1 MERRN
6 FIQAVMAGSAAG
18 AALGAQSAVA
28 ATAAGSPSPLP
39 ASATLAGFDGKAA
52 RAQLAALAQ
61 KMSEPVLTNMAAG
74 TLKKNFALEV
84 SPTWD
89 GRDKGVAY
97 LECFGR
103 LIAGIA
109 PWLALADDSTPE
121 GRTRKRLHQ
130 LALQSY
136 TNSVDPANPDYLLW
150 KGPGQTLVDSAYFT
164 NALMRAP
171 KALWEPLDARTKQR
185 IIAEIK
191 ALRRIE
197 PPYINWMLFAAMNE
211 AWLMSIGEEFDPLRM
226 NVAIRKINEWYVGD
240 GWIKDGDAF
249 HFDYYNAFVM
259 HPMLVEILDVLDQ
272 KKGAFWNGKPEELR
286 AQAVKRMQ
294 RFGEHLERF
303 ISTDGSFPPI
313 GRSLTYRTAA
323 FQPLALLALRKQ
335 LPASLPEGQIRAAL
349 QAVHKAVWTAPGNF
363 KDGYL
368 TIGFVGHQPEL
379 GDWYSNNGS
388 MYIASASLLPLG
400 LPESDTYWT
409 SPPQDWTQKKA
420 FAGARFPKD
429 YPVNY

>member
-18 AALGAQSAVA
+18 AVMGAHG
-28 ATAAGSPSPLP
+28 ATAATPTATANATAAP
-39 ASATLAGFDGKAA
+39 AGADGKGA

-109 PWLALADDSTPE
+109 PWLALADDGTPE

-171 KALWEPLDARTKQR
+171 KALWEPLDAKTKQR

-294 RFGEHLERF
+294 RYSEHLERF

-335 LPASLPEGQIRAAL
+335 LPASLPEGQVRAAL

-363 KDGYL
+363 TKDGYL

-409 SPPQDWTQKKA
+409 SAAQDWTQKKA

>member
-28 ATAAGSPSPLP
+28 ATAASAPSQ

-52 RAQLAALAQ
+52 RTQLAALAQ

-109 PWLALADDSTPE
+109 PWLALADDGTPE

-171 KALWEPLDARTKQR
+171 KALWEPLDAKTKQR

-294 RFGEHLERF
+294 RYSEHLERF

-335 LPASLPEGQIRAAL
+335 LPASLPEGQIRATL
-349 QAVHKAVWTAPGNF
+349 QAVHKAVWTAQGNF

-400 LPESDTYWT
+400 LPESDSYWT
-409 SPPQDWTQKKA
+409 AAPQDWTQKKA

>member
-18 AALGAQSAVA
+18 ATAGSAFGAQSAIA
-28 ATAAGSPSPLP
+28 ATPAAGA
-39 ASATLAGFDGKAA
+39 ASLAGADGKTA
-52 RAQLAALAQ
+52 RVQLAALAQ
-61 KMSEPVLTNMAAG
+61 KMTEPVLANMAAG

-103 LIAGIA
+103 LIAGVA
-109 PWLALADDSTPE
+109 PWLALADDGTPE

-164 NALMRAP
+164 NALIRAP

-191 ALRRIE
+191 SLRRIE

-286 AQAVKRMQ
+286 AQAVKRTQ
-294 RFGEHLERF
+294 RYSEHLERF

-349 QAVHKAVWTAPGNF
+349 QAVHKAVWTAPTNF
-363 KDGYL
+363 TKDGYL

-400 LPESDTYWT
+400 LPESDSYWT
-409 SPPQDWTQKKA
+409 SAPQDWTQKKA
-420 FAGARFPKD
+420 FSGARFPKD

>member
-18 AALGAQSAVA
+18 ATAGATFGAQSALA
-28 ATAAGSPSPLP
+28 ATPAA
-39 ASATLAGFDGKAA
+39 ASASLAGADGKTA

-61 KMSEPVLTNMAAG
+61 KMTEPVLVNMAAG

-103 LIAGIA
+103 LIAGVA
-109 PWLALADDSTPE
+109 PWLALADDGTPE

-164 NALMRAP
+164 NALIRAP

-191 ALRRIE
+191 SLRRIE

-294 RFGEHLERF
+294 RYSEHLERF

-363 KDGYL
+363 TRDGYL

-400 LPESDTYWT
+400 LPESDSYWT
-409 SPPQDWTQKKA
+409 SAPQDWTQKKA

>member
-6 FIQAVMAGSAAG
+6 FIQAMVAGSAASGMMATQG
-18 AALGAQSAVA
+18 AAA
-28 ATAAGSPSPLP
+28 ATATAAAKPG
-39 ASATLAGFDGKAA
+39 ATGDA

-61 KMSEPVLTNMAAG
+61 KMSEPVLVNMAAG
-74 TLKKNFALEV
+74 TLKKNFFLEV

-103 LIAGIA
+103 LIAGVA
-109 PWLALADDSTPE
+109 PWLALADDGTPE
-121 GRTRKRLHQ
+121 GRTRKRLQQ

-136 TNSVDPANPDYLLW
+136 TNSVDPSNPDYLLW
-150 KGPGQTLVDSAYFT
+150 KGPGQALVDSAYFT

-171 KALWEPLDARTKQR
+171 KALWEPLDAKTKQR

-191 ALRRIE
+191 GLRRIE

-211 AWLMSIGEEFDPLRM
+211 AWLLSIGEEFDPMRM

-259 HPMLVEILDVLDQ
+259 HPMLVEILEVLDER
-272 KKGAFWNGKPEELR
+272 KGAFWNGKPEDLR

-294 RFGEHLERF
+294 RYSEHLERF

-335 LPASLPEGQIRAAL
+335 LPASLPEGQVRAAL
-349 QAVHKAVWTAPGNF
+349 QAVHNAVWNAPSNF

-368 TIGFVGHQPEL
+368 TIGFVGHQPSWAT
-379 GDWYSNNGS
+379 GTPTT
-388 MYIASASLLPLG
+388 AAC
-400 LPESDTYWT
+400 T
-409 SPPQDWTQKKA
+409 SPRPACCRWACHRRATGPPRRRTGRRRRRLPVPASRKTTQ
-420 FAGARFPKD
+420 
-429 YPVNY
+429 

>member
-6 FIQAVMAGSAAG
+6 FIQAMVAGSATGGVMAAQG
-18 AALGAQSAVA
+18 AAA
-28 ATAAGSPSPLP
+28 ATAARPG
-39 ASATLAGFDGKAA
+39 AGDA

-61 KMSEPVLTNMAAG
+61 KMSEPVLVNMAAG

-103 LIAGIA
+103 LIAGVA
-109 PWLALADDSTPE
+109 PWLALAGDGTPE
-121 GRTRKRLHQ
+121 GRTRERLRQ

-136 TNSVDPANPDYLLW
+136 TNSVDPSNPDYLLW

-164 NALMRAP
+164 NALIRAP

-191 ALRRIE
+191 SLRRIE

-211 AWLMSIGEEFDPLRM
+211 AWLMSIGEEFDPMRM

-259 HPMLVEILDVLDQ
+259 HPMLVEILDVLDER
-272 KKGAFWNGKPEELR
+272 KGAFWNGKPEELR

-294 RFGEHLERF
+294 RYSEHLERF

-335 LPASLPEGQIRAAL
+335 LPASLPEGQVRAAL
-349 QAVHKAVWTAPGNF
+349 QAVHNAVWSAPSNF

-400 LPESDTYWT
+400 LAPADSYWT
-409 SPPQDWTQKKA
+409 APAQDWTQKKA